1 MGKLV
6 SIGFACLVGC
16 GGAAPLPPAPPPPP
30 AASARPPAPP
40 DARAADHKLARS
52 AVHAVVAQGLGA
64 FLQHVDV
71 DDHPVMSGGRFH
83 GFRIAALRDA
93 AFWAG
98 VDLKPGDVVTS
109 VNGLPIERPEQA
121 QTAFD
126 SLDVASELRVAFE
139 RDGHPQ
145 ELVYAIV
152 DDR

>member
-6 SIGFACLVGC
+6 AVSFLCAVAC
-16 GGAAPLPPAPPPPP
+16 GGAAPPPPSSPP
-30 AASARPPAPP
+30 AASASARVAAPVA
-40 DARAADHKLARS
+40 ARGSEHKLPRS
-52 AVHAVVAQGLGA
+52 AVHAVVAQGLGV
-64 FLQHVDV
+64 FLQRVEV
-71 DDHPVMSGGRFH
+71 DDHPVMTGGRFH

-93 AFWAG
+93 PFWAG

-109 VNGLPIERPEQA
+109 VNGMPIERPEQA

-126 SLDVASELRVAFE
+126 SLEVASELRVAFE
-139 RDGHPQ
+139 RDGRPQ